1 MKNPCF
7 VLEEALLIKN
17 LELIRRV
24 KAETGVHIILA
35 LKGFAM
41 WKAFGIVRQYLDG
54 ATASSLHE
62 ARLCFEEMNVGGQW
76 SKISNSSE
84 SIDAQRLQTIFKT
97 HTYAVVYF
105 EEEFS
110 RIMKYSSHI
119 TFNSLNQFQKFYP
132 RIKKFN
138 SKQSSVSAGLRINP
152 EYSVVETE
160 LYNPGKAG
168 SRLGIDINL
177 LGDNLPEGVEG
188 LHVHCLCE
196 SSAAD
201 TEGLINMV
209 EEKLGKYFSKLK
221 WINFG
226 GGHLMTR
233 EGYDVEKL
241 ITSLKNFK
249 KRYPHLDIILELG
262 SAVAWNAGFLKA
274 SVMDIVDN
282 HGVKTI
288 VTDVSFTAHMPDT
301 LEMPYRPKVKVISKI
316 GSNHS
321 QNGHNPTSE
330 FPLPYSYRIGGTSC
344 LSGDYM
350 AEYDFEKEVHIGDTI
365 IFEDMM
371 HYTMVKTSTFNGVK
385 HPDIGMIKRDGSFEL
400 FRRFDYKDYRNRLS

>member
-1 MKNPCF
+1 MKSPCF

-54 ATASSLHE
+54 ATASSLYE
-62 ARLCFEEMNVGGQW
+62 ARLCFEEMNAGGQW
-76 SKISNSSE
+76 SKTSNSSE

-138 SKQSSVSAGLRINP
+138 SKQSNVSAGLRINP

-249 KRYPHLDIILELG
+249 KRYPHLDIILEPG

-316 GSNHS
+316 GNNHS